1 MVTCMG
7 KITSPRWGDLMLF
20 QLSKHEEHQ
29 LIFCAFWNCLCSTWS
44 YLKHG
49 PGFSRWSGFPCLAL
63 DCYCTCRFCREDSFL
78 CIAIFE
84 MTLPFVMT
92 GKLGMSCNLKKRLL
106 ESARHRPVWASSRW
120 TPFHCQR
127 SELGGLGHFCCT
139 RCTSLLTALPSI
151 RPCVEQQQ
159 QLCSPGVLSPVNC
172 RSGGVLVCIPN
183 LERTGHLCC
192 ANIHPL
198 SHTQVEAKQFPA
210 AHQGSQWTYQ

>member
-1 MVTCMG
+1 M
-7 KITSPRWGDLMLF
+7 
-20 QLSKHEEHQ
+20 
-29 LIFCAFWNCLCSTWS
+29 
-44 YLKHG
+44 

-63 DCYCTCRFCREDSFL
+63 DWYCTCRFCREDGFL

-139 RCTSLLTALPSI
+139 GCTSLLTALPSI
-151 RPCVEQQQ
+151 CPCIEQQQQ
-159 QLCSPGVLSPVNC
+159 QLCSPGVLSPANC
-172 RSGGVLVCIPN
+172 RSGMFWFASQTLSAQGTFAVLIQ
-183 LERTGHLCC
+183 
-192 ANIHPL
+192 PL

-210 AHQGSQWTYQ
+210 AHQGS